1 MLWLMVG
8 LFAVL
13 VALGTPLA
21 FAIGITGL
29 FALVQSDGPSLI
41 RLVPMRLFSGIDM
54 FSLMA
59 MPFFIL
65 AGDIMNRI
73 KIADRLV
80 DLANAVVGVVR
91 GALAHVNVLVSVF
104 FAGLTGAAVADT
116 AAIGRMMIPAM
127 AAQGYNRAFAAAV
140 TASSS
145 VIGPI
150 IPPSIIMV
158 IYGSLMQVSI
168 AGLFAAGL
176 IPGILMALS
185 LMGYIAFRAR
195 RDDLP
200 VASLR
205 GDVPPLGTALRRALI
220 PLMMPIII
228 LGGIL
233 GGVFTPTEAAAVAV
247 LYALLVGLFL
257 YRNLGLR
264 DLVAMLYDMV
274 RASGS
279 VFIILAA
286 ASILGWVL
294 ARQGVPQQLA
304 DFLLGIS
311 DNPLIFLFIVTL
323 ALLVI
328 GMFMEMT
335 AILIILGPIL
345 HPIAV
350 SLGID
355 PLHFA
360 IVMVVNLN
368 IALATPPLGACLFV
382 ASSVGKVRFED
393 VAWRIMPFILVE
405 IAVLAAI
412 VYIPAISLT
421 LPRLLGLG

>member
-1 MLWLMVG
+1 MLSLV
-8 LFAVL
+8 LIFAAL
-13 VALGTPLA
+13 VVLGTPLG
-21 FAIGITGL
+21 FAIGIVAL
-29 FALVQSDGPSLI
+29 AALSFADGPSLL

-73 KIADRLV
+73 RITDRLV
-80 DLANAVVGVVR
+80 DLANALVGRVR
-91 GALAHVNVLVSVF
+91 GALAHVNILVSVF

-116 AAIGRMMIPAM
+116 AAIGRMMIPTM
-127 AAQGYNRAFAAAV
+127 AKQGYSPRFAAAL
-140 TASSS
+140 TAASS

-168 AGLFAAGL
+168 AGLFAAG
-176 IPGILMALS
+176 IVPGLMMAVALMS
-185 LMGYIAFRAR
+185 YVGWRAK

-200 VASLR
+200 IATLDR
-205 GDVPPLGTALRRALI
+205 DVPPLGQAFRAAIL
-220 PLMMPIII
+220 PLLMPLII

-247 LYALLVGLFL
+247 VYALVIGVVV
-257 YRNLGLR
+257 YRNFGLR
-264 DLVAMLYDMV
+264 DLWDVLYEMV

-279 VFIILAA
+279 IFIILAA

-294 ARQGVPQQLA
+294 AKQGAPRELA
-304 DFLLGIS
+304 QMLGGIS
-311 DNPLIFLFIVTL
+311 DTPLVFLLIVTG
-323 ALLVI
+323 ALLII

-335 AILIILGPIL
+335 AVLIILGPIL
-345 HPIAV
+345 HPMAV
-350 SLGID
+350 QMGID

-368 IALATPPLGACLFV
+368 IALITPPLGACLFV
-382 ASSVGKVRFED
+382 AASVGSVKFEE
-393 VAWRIMPFILVE
+393 VARGILPFMLVE
-405 IAVLAAI
+405 LLVLLLI
-412 VYIPAISLT
+412 VLLPALSLS
-421 LPRLLGLG
+421 LPHWLGLG

>member
-1 MLWLMVG
+1 MTAIIG
-8 LFAVL
+8 LFVL
-13 VALGTPLA
+13 LVVLGTPLA
-21 FAIGITGL
+21 FAIGIS
-29 FALVQSDGPSLI
+29 ALYALLDSGGAGFL

-65 AGDIMNRI
+65 AGDMMNRI
-73 KIADRLV
+73 RITDRLV
-80 DLANAVVGVVR
+80 DLANAMVGRVR
-91 GALAHVNVLVSVF
+91 GALAYVNVLVSVL
-104 FAGLTGAAVADT
+104 FAGLTGAAVADA
-116 AAIGRMMIPAM
+116 AAIGRMMIPTM
-127 AAQGYNRAFAAAV
+127 YAQGYDRAFAAAV

-168 AGLFAAGL
+168 AGLFAAGIL
-176 IPGILMALS
+176 PGLLMATA
-185 LMGYIAFRAR
+185 LMGYIAWRAK

-200 VASLR
+200 VAALR
-205 GDVPPLGTALRRALI
+205 SDTPPLGVATGRALVA
-220 PLMMPIII
+220 LMMPVII

-233 GGVFTPTEAAAVAV
+233 GGIVTPTEAGALAV
-247 LYALLVGLFL
+247 LYALVVGVLV
-257 YRNLGLR
+257 YRNLGWKDVGAL
-264 DLVAMLYDMV
+264 LYDMV
-274 RASGS
+274 RTSGS

-294 ARQGVPQQLA
+294 AKEGVPKDLA
-304 DFLLGIS
+304 ALLLGIS
-311 DNPLIFLFIVTL
+311 DDPLVFLFIVSL
-323 ALLVI
+323 ALLIV

-335 AILIILGPIL
+335 AVLIILGPIL

-360 IVMVVNLN
+360 IVMIVNLN

-382 ASSVGKVRFED
+382 AASVGDVSFERLMVR
-393 VAWRIMPFILVE
+393 ILPFIVVE
-405 IAVLAAI
+405 VLVLALIIAF
-412 VYIPAISLT
+412 PAIALT
-421 LPRLLGLG
+421 LPAWLGLH

>member
-1 MLWLMVG
+1 MFG
-8 LFAVL
+8 LFAGL
-13 VALGTPLA
+13 IILGAPLA
-21 FAIGITGL
+21 FAIGITGVVML
-29 FALVQSDGPSLI
+29 LQSGGPGLLS
-41 RLVPMRLFSGIDM
+41 LVPMRLFSGIDL

-73 KIADRLV
+73 RITDRLV
-80 DLANAVVGVVR
+80 DLANALVGRVR
-91 GALAHVNVLVSVF
+91 GALAHVNILVSVL
-104 FAGLTGAAVADT
+104 FAGLTGAAVSDT
-116 AAIGRMMIPAM
+116 AAIGRMMIPSM
-127 AAQGYNRAFAAAV
+127 ASQGYDRGFAAAI
-140 TASSS
+140 TAASS

-176 IPGILMALS
+176 VPGLLLAAALMA
-185 LMGYIAFRAR
+185 YVAFRAR
-195 RDDLP
+195 RDNLP
-200 VASLR
+200 VASLKE
-205 GDVPPLGTALRRALI
+205 DVPPLATALRRALI
-220 PLMMPIII
+220 PLMMPVII

-247 LYALLVGLFL
+247 LYALLVGVLV
-257 YRNLGLR
+257 YRNLGFKTMVEL
-264 DLVAMLYDMV
+264 LYDMV
-274 RASGS
+274 RTSGA

-294 ARQGVPQQLA
+294 AKESVPEMLA
-304 DFLLGIS
+304 DTLLGIS
-311 DNPLIFLFIVTL
+311 ENPLIFLAIVSLTL
-323 ALLVI
+323 FVI
-328 GMFMEMT
+328 GMIMEMT
-335 AILIILGPIL
+335 AVLIILGPIL

-355 PLHFA
+355 PLHFG

-382 ASSVGKVRFED
+382 ASSVGKVSFED
-393 VAWRIMPFILVE
+393 VSMRILPL
-405 IAVLAAI
+405 IAVEAVVLGLIIAFP
-412 VYIPAISLT
+412 VLSLT
-421 LPRLLGLG
+421 LPRVLGLH

>member
-1 MLWLMVG
+1 MIWMIG
-8 LFAVL
+8 LFVL
-13 VALGTPLA
+13 LVMLGTPLA
-21 FAIGITGL
+21 FAIGITAIY
-29 FALVQSDGPSLI
+29 ALLESGGTALL

-65 AGDIMNRI
+65 AGDMMNRI
-73 KIADRLV
+73 RITDRLV
-80 DLANAVVGVVR
+80 DLANAMVGRVR
-91 GALAHVNVLVSVF
+91 GALAYVNVLVSVL

-116 AAIGRMMIPAM
+116 AAIGRMMIPTM
-127 AAQGYNRAFAAAV
+127 HAQGYDRAFAAAV

-168 AGLFAAGL
+168 AGLFAAGIL
-176 IPGILMALS
+176 PGILMAVA
-185 LMGYIAFRAR
+185 LMGYIAWRAK

-200 VASLR
+200 VAALR
-205 GDVPPLGTALRRALI
+205 SDTPPLAAATRRALV
-220 PLMMPIII
+220 PLMMPVII

-233 GGVFTPTEAAAVAV
+233 GGIVTPTEAGALAVF
-247 LYALLVGLFL
+247 YALVVGVVV
-257 YRNLGLR
+257 YRNLGWKDIGAL
-264 DLVAMLYDMV
+264 LYDMV
-274 RASGS
+274 RTSGS

-294 ARQGVPQQLA
+294 AKEGVPRELA
-304 DFLLGIS
+304 ALLLGIS
-311 DNPLIFLFIVTL
+311 DDPLIFLFVVSF
-323 ALLVI
+323 ALLIV

-335 AILIILGPIL
+335 AVLIILGPIL

-360 IVMVVNLN
+360 IVMIVNLN

-382 ASSVGKVRFED
+382 AASVGEVSFERLML
-393 VAWRIMPFILVE
+393 RILPFILVE
-405 IAVLAAI
+405 VLVLALVIAF
-412 VYIPAISLT
+412 PAIALT
-421 LPRLLGLG
+421 LPAWLGLH

>member
-1 MLWLMVG
+1 
-8 LFAVL
+8 
-13 VALGTPLA
+13 
-21 FAIGITGL
+21 
-29 FALVQSDGPSLI
+29 
-41 RLVPMRLFSGIDM
+41 
-54 FSLMA
+54 
-59 MPFFIL
+59 
-65 AGDIMNRI
+65 
-73 KIADRLV
+73 
-80 DLANAVVGVVR
+80 
-91 GALAHVNVLVSVF
+91 
-104 FAGLTGAAVADT
+104 
-116 AAIGRMMIPAM
+116 
-127 AAQGYNRAFAAAV
+127 
-140 TASSS
+140 

>member
-73 KIADRLV
+73 KITDRLV
-80 DLANAVVGVVR
+80 DLANAVVGGVR

-127 AAQGYNRAFAAAV
+127 ASQGYNRAFAAAV

-200 VASLR
+200 VANLR
-205 GDVPPLGTALRRALI
+205 GDVPPLRVALRRAII
-220 PLMMPIII
+220 PLMMPVII

-264 DLVAMLYDMV
+264 DLVTMLYDMV

-304 DFLLGIS
+304 DFLLSIS
-311 DNPLIFLFIVTL
+311 DDPLIFLFIVTL

-355 PLHFA
+355 PLHFG

-393 VAWRIMPFILVE
+393 VAWRILPFILVE

-421 LPRLLGLG
+421 LPRLLGLA

>member
-1 MLWLMVG
+1 MAWLIVG
-8 LFAVL
+8 VFA
-13 VALGTPLA
+13 ALIVFGTPLA
-21 FAIGITGL
+21 FAIGITAL
-29 FALVQSDGPSLI
+29 VALVQSDGPSLM

-73 KIADRLV
+73 RITDRLV
-80 DLANAVVGVVR
+80 DLANALVGRVR

-116 AAIGRMMIPAM
+116 AAIGRMIIPAM
-127 AAQGYNRAFAAAV
+127 AAQGYRRDFAAAL
-140 TASSS
+140 TAASS

-168 AGLFAAGL
+168 AGLFAAGVM
-176 IPGILMALS
+176 PGILMALA
-185 LMGYIAFRAR
+185 LIGYIALRAR

-200 VASLR
+200 VAHLR
-205 GDVPPLGTALRRALI
+205 GETPPLGTALRRAI
-220 PLMMPIII
+220 VPLMMPIII

-247 LYALLVGLFL
+247 FYALVVGVVL
-257 YRNLGLR
+257 YRNFGLR
-264 DLVAMLYDMV
+264 DLWDVLYDMV
-274 RASGS
+274 RASGA

-294 ARQGVPQQLA
+294 AKEGIPQQLA
-304 DFLLGIS
+304 DLLLGIS
-311 DNPLIFLFIVTL
+311 DNPLIFLFVVSL

-350 SLGID
+350 SLGIE
-355 PLHFA
+355 PLHFG

-393 VAWRIMPFILVE
+393 VAWRILPFILVE
-405 IAVLAAI
+405 VAVLAAV

-421 LPRLLGLG
+421 LPRLLGLA

>member
-1 MLWLMVG
+1 MILMIG
-8 LFAVL
+8 LFALL
-13 VALGTPLA
+13 VVLGTPLA
-21 FAIGITGL
+21 FAIGITAISALLESGGTGL
-29 FALVQSDGPSLI
+29 L

-65 AGDIMNRI
+65 AGDMMNRI
-73 KIADRLV
+73 RITDRLV
-80 DLANAVVGVVR
+80 DLANAMVGRVR
-91 GALAHVNVLVSVF
+91 GALAYVNILVSVL

-116 AAIGRMMIPAM
+116 AAIGRMMIPTM
-127 AAQGYNRAFAAAV
+127 HAQGYDRTFAAAV

-168 AGLFAAGL
+168 AGLFAAG
-176 IPGILMALS
+176 IVPGILMAVA
-185 LMGYIAFRAR
+185 LMGYIAWRAK

-205 GDVPPLGTALRRALI
+205 HDTPPLAVATRRSI
-220 PLMMPIII
+220 VPLMMPVII

-233 GGVFTPTEAAAVAV
+233 GGIVTPTEAGAIAV
-247 LYALLVGLFL
+247 LYALIVGVII
-257 YRNLGLR
+257 YRNLGLKEIGS
-264 DLVAMLYDMV
+264 LLYDMV
-274 RASGS
+274 RTSGS

-294 ARQGVPQQLA
+294 AKEGVPTEMA
-304 DFLLGIS
+304 AFLLGIS
-311 DNPLIFLFIVTL
+311 GGPLTFLFVVSF
-323 ALLVI
+323 ALLIV

-335 AILIILGPIL
+335 AVLIILGPIL

-350 SLGID
+350 SMGVD

-360 IVMVVNLN
+360 IVMIVNLN

-382 ASSVGKVRFED
+382 AASIGKVSFEKLMI
-393 VAWRIMPFILVE
+393 RILPFILVE
-405 IAVLAAI
+405 VLVLI
-412 VYIPAISLT
+412 LIITFPAIALT
-421 LPRLLGLG
+421 LPSWLGLN

>member
-1 MLWLMVG
+1 MLL
-8 LFAVL
+8 LLAAFALLVL
-13 VALGTPLA
+13 LGTPLA
-21 FAIGITGL
+21 FSIGIVGL
-29 FALVQSDGPSLI
+29 IALTQPDGPSLL

-73 KIADRLV
+73 QITDRLV
-80 DLANAVVGVVR
+80 DLANALVGRVR
-91 GALAHVNVLVSVF
+91 GALAHVNILVSVF

-127 AAQGYNRAFAAAV
+127 ADQGYRRPFAAAV
-140 TASSS
+140 TAASS

-168 AGLFAAGL
+168 AGLFAAG
-176 IPGILMALS
+176 IVPGILMSMALMS
-185 LMGYIAFRAR
+185 YIAWRGR
-195 RDDLP
+195 KEDLP
-200 VASLR
+200 IATLDR
-205 GDVPPLGTALRRALI
+205 DVPPVRVALKRAIL
-220 PLMMPIII
+220 PLMMPLII

-247 LYALLVGLFL
+247 VYALAVGVLVYRNFSLSDLWDVLYA
-257 YRNLGLR
+257 
-264 DLVAMLYDMV
+264 MV
-274 RASGS
+274 RASGA

-294 ARQGVPQQLA
+294 AKEGVPRDLA
-304 DFLLGIS
+304 NFLGGIS
-311 DNPLIFLFIVTL
+311 DSPLVFLLVVTG
-323 ALLVI
+323 ALLLI

-335 AILIILGPIL
+335 AVLIILGPIL

-350 SLGID
+350 SMGVD
-355 PLHFA
+355 PLHFG
-360 IVMVVNLN
+360 ILMVVNLN
-368 IALATPPLGACLFV
+368 IALITPPLGACLFV
-382 ASSVGKVRFED
+382 ASSVGDVRFED
-393 VAWRIMPFILVE
+393 VAKAILPFMLVE
-405 IAVLAAI
+405 LAVLLLL
-412 VYIPAISLT
+412 VCFPAISLT

>member
-1 MLWLMVG
+1 MILLMIG
-8 LFAVL
+8 LFAL
-13 VALGTPLA
+13 LIILGAPLA

-29 FALVQSDGPSLI
+29 AMLLQSGGSNLLG
-41 RLVPMRLFSGIDM
+41 LVPMRMFSGIDL

-73 KIADRLV
+73 QITDRLV
-80 DLANAVVGVVR
+80 DLANALIGRVR
-91 GALAHVNVLVSVF
+91 GALAHVNVVVSVL
-104 FAGLTGAAVADT
+104 FAGLTGAAVSDT
-116 AAIGRMMIPAM
+116 AAIGRMMIPSM
-127 AAQGYNRAFAAAV
+127 SAQGYDRAFAAAV

-168 AGLFAAGL
+168 AGLFAAGVV
-176 IPGILMALS
+176 PGLLLALS
-185 LMGYIAFRAR
+185 LMGYIAWRAK

-200 VASLR
+200 VATLR
-205 GDVPPLGTALRRALI
+205 SDVPPLPTALRRAVI
-220 PLMMPIII
+220 PLMMPVII

-247 LYALLVGLFL
+247 FYALVVGVFL
-257 YRNLGLR
+257 YRNLGFR
-264 DLVAMLYDMV
+264 DLARLLYDMV
-274 RASGS
+274 RTSGA

-294 ARQGVPQQLA
+294 AKESIPQVLA

-311 DNPLIFLFIVTL
+311 DNPLIFLAIVSLTLFIV
-323 ALLVI
+323 

-355 PLHFA
+355 PIHFG

-393 VAWRIMPFILVE
+393 VALRILPFIIVEVLVLGVIIYVPE
-405 IAVLAAI
+405 LSLA
-412 VYIPAISLT
+412 
-421 LPRLLGLG
+421 LPRMLGLL

>member
-1 MLWLMVG
+1 VILLMIG
-8 LFAVL
+8 LFAL
-13 VALGTPLA
+13 LIILGAPLA

-29 FALVQSDGPSLI
+29 AMLLQSGGSNLLG
-41 RLVPMRLFSGIDM
+41 LVPMRMFSGIDL

-73 KIADRLV
+73 QITDRLV
-80 DLANAVVGVVR
+80 DLANALIGRVR
-91 GALAHVNVLVSVF
+91 GALAHVNVVVSVL
-104 FAGLTGAAVADT
+104 FAGLTGAAVSDT
-116 AAIGRMMIPAM
+116 AAIGRMMIPSM
-127 AAQGYNRAFAAAV
+127 SAQGYDRAFAAAV

-168 AGLFAAGL
+168 AGLFAAGVV
-176 IPGILMALS
+176 PGLLLALS
-185 LMGYIAFRAR
+185 LMGYIAWRAK

-200 VASLR
+200 VATLR
-205 GDVPPLGTALRRALI
+205 SDVPPLPTALRRAVI
-220 PLMMPIII
+220 PLMMPVII

-247 LYALLVGLFL
+247 FYALVVGVFL
-257 YRNLGLR
+257 YRNLGFR
-264 DLVAMLYDMV
+264 DLARLLYDMV
-274 RASGS
+274 RTSGA

-294 ARQGVPQQLA
+294 AKESIPQVLA

-311 DNPLIFLFIVTL
+311 DNPLIFLAIVSLTLFIV
-323 ALLVI
+323 

-355 PLHFA
+355 PIHFG

-393 VAWRIMPFILVE
+393 VALRILPFIIVEVLVLGVIIYVPE
-405 IAVLAAI
+405 LSLA
-412 VYIPAISLT
+412 
-421 LPRLLGLG
+421 LPRMLGLL